1 MPKRGYKQEKIMLG
15 VQGALILGVLAF
27 YAFHAPALP
36 TKTVANT
43 VSVQNTSIALKSKV
57 RKHRKPVPLVKRFVR
72 PASVSPKPEL
82 AQFPVPTPIT
92 ISISAEPQLVKM
104 DSYQNPLESDAK
116 IWDCVRDKTT
126 GLVWEVKTHD
136 KGLQDAGNFYSWYS
150 KKSSLQ
156 NDIGFKNGGKCRGG
170 IGCDTQ
176 AYVNAINSKKLC
188 GYSDWRLPT
197 RKELLT
203 LVLGTGDGEKNTTI
217 DTHYFPSTPGD
228 WYWTADTDLG
238 DASHA
243 WYVLFYNG
251 RSMKASMSQAKRVR
265 LVRGGTEQRRS
276 FKDVAEKKGNAPK
289 NELAK
294 QPFQPEPSST
304 AKQEMISLK

>member
-1 MPKRGYKQEKIMLG
+1 MVENVAVELVAIHKLTSMRLIQKNFAAILTG
-15 VQGALILGVLAF
+15 VCL
-27 YAFHAPALP
+27 HA
-36 TKTVANT
+36 
-43 VSVQNTSIALKSKV
+43 
-57 RKHRKPVPLVKRFVR
+57 
-72 PASVSPKPEL
+72 
-82 AQFPVPTPIT
+82 
-92 ISISAEPQLVKM
+92 
-104 DSYQNPLESDAK
+104 
-116 IWDCVRDKTT
+116 
-126 GLVWEVKTHD
+126 
-136 KGLQDAGNFYSWYS
+136 
-150 KKSSLQ
+150 
-156 NDIGFKNGGKCRGG
+156 
-170 IGCDTQ
+170 
-176 AYVNAINSKKLC
+176 
-188 GYSDWRLPT
+188 WRLPT